1 VIVERLNDDLGQP
14 AIRHG
19 AALPWVTSPQPGVER
34 LPLYRVGGEHA
45 RATSLVRYAPGSRF
59 TAHSHPGGE
68 EFLVLQ
74 GTFEDEHGRY
84 PAGTYVRNPPGSR
97 HAPGSA
103 EGCVIFVRLRQFPE
117 HDRQQVVVPARPA
130 DGQPLFESP
139 DEKVWLQAIEPGGHW
154 RQANPRGLEVLVLQG
169 WMTLQ
174 EQRLHPLS
182 WLRLPPGMQLS
193 GVAGTRGARL
203 WIKDASPDLGC

>member
-1 VIVERLNDDLGQP
+1 MIPERLHDDLTQR

-19 AALPWVTSPQPGVER
+19 AALPWIASPQPGVAR
-34 LPLYRVGGEHA
+34 LPLYRVGGERA

-59 TAHSHPGGE
+59 TAHGHPGGE

-84 PAGTYVRNPPGSR
+84 PIGTYVRNPPGSR

-103 EGCVIFVRLRQFPE
+103 EGCVIFVRLRQFPD
-117 HDRQQVVVPARPA
+117 HDRERVVVPALPGN
-130 DGQPLFESP
+130 GQPLFASD
-139 DEKVWLQAIEPGGHW
+139 DERVWLQAIEPGGHW
-154 RQANPRGLEVLVLQG
+154 RHANPRGLEVLVLQG
-169 WMTLQ
+169 WMTLS
-174 EQRLHPLS
+174 ELRLHPLS
-182 WLRLPPGMQLS
+182 WMRLPPGMGLT

-203 WIKDASPDLGC
+203 WIKDAAPDLGF